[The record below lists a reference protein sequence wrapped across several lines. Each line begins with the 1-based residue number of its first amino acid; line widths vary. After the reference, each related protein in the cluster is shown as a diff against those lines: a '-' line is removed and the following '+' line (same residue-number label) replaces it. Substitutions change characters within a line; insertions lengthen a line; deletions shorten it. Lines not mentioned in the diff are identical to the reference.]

1 MECRDS
7 PLLLGDGQGE
17 GGYAKII
24 PMTPRPP
31 RYETNLYALALLLAL
46 GLRFTRLG
54 ELPLT
59 DSEARLALDAL
70 DIVKGGSPALS
81 SHVAYTNLT
90 AILFFVFGSFNFL
103 ARFIPALAGTA
114 LVFVPFLF
122 RNWLKPRAA
131 ILLAFFFAI
140 DPALVALSRRA
151 GSPILA
157 VTCSLLAAGFWIRRQ
172 PRLAGLFLALALLSG
187 PSLWAGLL
195 GILLAWMLTQFMAP
209 RPAPVEAEEGT
220 HVDTYTGAQVPT
232 ETETS
237 KPALGKVEEPHL
249 LSPNSQSAPLTT
261 DYRSLITAFI
271 LTLLAASTLLLLAPQ
286 GLGAWLASLPEYFTG
301 WVTLG
306 IVPAGRLFL
315 ALGVYQ
321 LFGVIL
327 ALIAI
332 VRGWMRAGR
341 RVIRLSLWMLVAL
354 LLAVFYPAR
363 QTADLV
369 WAIIPLWTLAALELS
384 RHLELVRE
392 DRLETVGVFIFTI
405 LLLAFAWMDLIALS
419 ITPIPSQQASIRI
432 FLFFGSLLL
441 LVLSVILVG
450 FGWSERIAR
459 VGAAWGVALLLGI
472 YTLGSAW
479 GATGLRNPNA
489 VELGDSSPRI
499 AQADLL
505 SQTADEIS
513 EWATG
518 HADDLPVTVFGIDS
532 PALLWSLRNHNP
544 QVVIALDPASSPELI
559 VTPPQDS
566 LGLASAYRG
575 QDFNWRQTPFWDSF
589 SNFSLRWLTYRELP
603 SSSETLVLW
612 VRNDLFIDA
621 EQP

>member
-1 MECRDS
+1 MN
-7 PLLLGDGQGE
+7 
-17 GGYAKII
+17 
-24 PMTPRPP
+24 PRSP
-31 RYETNLYALALLLAL
+31 RYEKILYLLAFLLAL
-46 GLRFTRLG
+46 GLRFIRLG

-70 DIVKGGSPALS
+70 GIVKGGSPALS

-90 AILFFVFGSFNFL
+90 AVLFFIFGPFNFM
-103 ARFIPALAGTA
+103 ARFWPALAGTV
-114 LVFVPFLF
+114 LVFAPFLF
-122 RNWLKPRAA
+122 RDWLKPRAA

-140 DPALVALSRRA
+140 DPAFVSLSRQA

-157 VTCSLLAAGFWIRRQ
+157 VTAFLFAAGFWIRRQ
-172 PRLAGLFLALALLSG
+172 PRGAGIFLALALLSG

-195 GILLAWMLTQFMAP
+195 GLLLAWMLTQFISS
-209 RPAPVEAEEGT
+209 RPAPMEDSTQVDTETSTLVDTYTRTQVDTYTRT
-220 HVDTYTGAQVPT
+220 HVDTYTGTQAHPDG
-232 ETETS
+232 E
-237 KPALGKVEEPHL
+237 K
-249 LSPNSQSAPLTT
+249 PNSYLLTPIPVPLKT
-261 DYRSLITAFI
+261 DYWSLITAFL
-271 LTLLAASTLLLLAPQ
+271 LTLLVTSTLLLLAPQ
-286 GLGAWLASLPEYFTG
+286 GLGAWLASFPEYLKG

-306 IVPAGRLFL
+306 VIPSGRLLL

-321 LFGVIL
+321 LFGIIFV
-327 ALIAI
+327 LIAI

-369 WAIIPLWTLAALELS
+369 WMLIPLWTLAALELS

-392 DRLETVGVFIFTI
+392 DRLETVGATIFTV
-405 LLLAFAWMDLIALS
+405 LLLAFAWMDLNALS
-419 ITPIPSQQASIRI
+419 LTPVSSQQGAIRI
-432 FLFFGSLLL
+432 ILFFGALLL
-441 LVLSVILVG
+441 LILSVVLVG
-450 FGWSERIAR
+450 FGWSERVAR
-459 VGAAWGVALLLGI
+459 VGAAWGVTLLLGI
-472 YTLGSAW
+472 YTLGAAW
-479 GATGLRNPNA
+479 GASGLRNPNA
-489 VELGDSSPRI
+489 VELWDSSPRI

-544 QVVIALDPASSPELI
+544 RVLLALDPASAPGLI
-559 VTPPQDS
+559 VTPPKDN

-575 QDFNWRQTPFWDSF
+575 QDFNWRQTPVWDSF
-589 SNFSLRWLTYRELP
+589 SSFSLRWIAYRELP

-612 VRNDLFIDA
+612 VRSDLFMDA
-621 EQP
+621 EQPSE

>member
-1 MECRDS
+1 
-7 PLLLGDGQGE
+7 
-17 GGYAKII
+17 
-24 PMTPRPP
+24 MTIRPP
-31 RYETNLYALALLLAL
+31 RYETTLYALALLLAL
-46 GLRFTRLG
+46 GLRFARLG

-70 DIVKGGSPALS
+70 DVVKGGSPALS

-122 RNWLKPRAA
+122 RDWLKPRAA
-131 ILLAFFFAI
+131 ILLAFFFAM
-140 DPALVALSRRA
+140 DPALVALSRQA

-157 VTCSLLAAGFWIRRQ
+157 VTFSLLAAGFWIRRQ
-172 PRLAGLFLALALLSG
+172 SRPAGIFLALALLSG

-195 GILLAWMLTQFMAP
+195 GILLTWMLTQFMSP
-209 RPAPVEAEEGT
+209 RPAPVEAEEST
-220 HVDTYTGAQVPT
+220 QVDTESLNSRSLPPDTQHATRNTQY
-232 ETETS
+232 
-237 KPALGKVEEPHL
+237 
-249 LSPNSQSAPLTT
+249 SP
-261 DYRSLITAFI
+261 LITATLI
-271 LTLLAASTLLLLAPQ
+271 TLLATSTLFLLAPQ
-286 GLGAWLASLPEYFTG
+286 GLGAWLTSLPEYFKG
-301 WVTLG
+301 WVTFG
-306 IVPAGRLFL
+306 VVPVGRLFL

-321 LFGVIL
+321 LLGVVL

-341 RVIRLSLWMLVAL
+341 RVILLSLWMLVAL
-354 LLAVFYPAR
+354 LLTVFYPAR
-363 QTADLV
+363 QTADLI

-392 DRLETVGVFIFTI
+392 DRLETAGVFIFTVI
-405 LLLAFAWMDLIALS
+405 LLAFAWMDLNALS
-419 ITPIPSQQASIRI
+419 LTPIPSQQASIRI

-450 FGWSERIAR
+450 YGWSERIAR
-459 VGAAWGVALLLGI
+459 VGAAWGVTLIFGI
-472 YTLGSAW
+472 YTLGAAW
-479 GATGLRNPNA
+479 GASGLRNPNA
-489 VELGDSSPRI
+489 VELWDASPRI

-518 HADDLPVTVFGIDS
+518 QADDLPLTVFGIDS

-544 QVVIALDPASSPELI
+544 KVVIALDPASSPELI

-575 QDFNWRQTPFWDSF
+575 QDFNWRQTPFWESF
-589 SNFSLRWLTYRELP
+589 ASFSLRWLTYRELP
-603 SSSETLVLW
+603 SSSETVVLW
-612 VRNDLFIDA
+612 VRSDLFIDA

>member
-1 MECRDS
+1 
-7 PLLLGDGQGE
+7 
-17 GGYAKII
+17 
-24 PMTPRPP
+24 MTPRPP
-31 RYETNLYALALLLAL
+31 RYETTLYALAILLAL
-46 GLRFTRLG
+46 GLRFARLG

-90 AILFFVFGSFNFL
+90 AVLFFVFGSFNFL
-103 ARFIPALAGTA
+103 ARFVPALAGTA
-114 LVFVPFLF
+114 LVLAPFLF
-122 RNWLKPRAA
+122 RDWLKPRAA

-140 DPALVALSRRA
+140 DPALVALSRQA
-151 GSPILA
+151 GSPILT
-157 VTCSLLAAGFWIRRQ
+157 VTFSLLAAGSWIRRQ
-172 PRLAGLFLALALLSG
+172 PRPAGIFLALALLSG

-195 GILLAWMLTQFMAP
+195 GLLLAWMLSQFMSS
-209 RPAPVEAEEGT
+209 RPAPVEAET
-220 HVDTYTGAQVPT
+220 NTQVDTEPGMQGS
-232 ETETS
+232 TS
-237 KPALGKVEEPHL
+237 DEEI
-249 LSPNSQSAPLTT
+249 PNPQPLTPIPQPAIPIAN
-261 DYRSLITAFI
+261 YKLLLTASI
-271 LTLLAASTLLLLAPQ
+271 LALLATSTLLLLAPQ
-286 GLGAWLASLPEYFTG
+286 GLGAWLTSLPEYFKG

-306 IVPAGRLFL
+306 VVPAGRLFL

-321 LFGVIL
+321 LFAILL

-341 RVIRLSLWMLVAL
+341 RIILLSLWMLVAL
-354 LLAVFYPAR
+354 LLAVFYPAH

-369 WAIIPLWTLAALELS
+369 WVIIPLWTLAALELS

-392 DRLETVGVFIFTI
+392 DRLETVGVAVFTI
-405 LLLAFAWMDLIALS
+405 LLLAFAWMDLNVLS
-419 ITPIPSQQASIRI
+419 LTPIPSQQASIRI

-441 LVLSVILVG
+441 LILSVILVG

-459 VGAAWGVALLLGI
+459 VGAAWGVTLILGI
-472 YTLGSAW
+472 YTLGVAW
-479 GATGLRNPNA
+479 GASGLRNPNA
-489 VELGDSSPRI
+489 VELWDSSPRI

-532 PALLWSLRNHNP
+532 PALLWTLRHHDP
-544 QVVIALDPASSPELI
+544 RVIIALDPASSPELI
-559 VTPPQDS
+559 VTPPQDN

-589 SNFSLRWLTYRELP
+589 STFSLRWLVYRELP
-603 SSSETLVLW
+603 SSSEMIVLW